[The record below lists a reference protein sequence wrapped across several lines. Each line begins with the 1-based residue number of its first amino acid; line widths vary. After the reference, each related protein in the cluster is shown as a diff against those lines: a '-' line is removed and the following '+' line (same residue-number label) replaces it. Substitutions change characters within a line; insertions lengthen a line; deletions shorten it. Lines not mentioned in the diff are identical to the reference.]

1 MNVPNPFFPVSLDP
15 SLATDTDGTTAD
27 LEMAAVSAAAQ
38 FEKQVRLA
46 KSPPPSLVP
55 RLHALVH
62 RRLPHSHPSLPAE
75 LPQHSAS
82 LQEDAARCR
91 AELHSLLTKVRH
103 FTNLLVV
110 SLRFR
115 KI

>member
-1 MNVPNPFFPVSLDP
+1 MSPLFSVSLDP

-38 FEKQVRLA
+38 FEKQERLA

-55 RLHALVH
+55 RLHALAH

-110 SLRFR
+110 SPRFR
-115 KI
+115 KM